1 MFNVPPDTL
10 RFWFD
15 SFPRE
20 ELLVTKIGWF
30 GTVVLTLCTAVALAQ
45 GGGGGQ
51 GGGILIRHQAP
62 TDRALDFPLATLQAE
77 FADMMAQKR
86 VTTRLLEGGAYS
98 MNARYLVGSEGAQ
111 VHKSIIEL
119 YFVRDGSATLVT
131 GGAIVDNAIRGG
143 VERVIKP
150 GDVVF
155 IPPGVPHGIRDTAGI
170 SYLNVHFGGTD

>member
-1 MFNVPPDTL
+1 
-10 RFWFD
+10 
-15 SFPRE
+15 
-20 ELLVTKIGWF
+20 
-30 GTVVLTLCTAVALAQ
+30 VALAQ
-45 GGGGGQ
+45 TGGGGQ
-51 GGGILIRHQAP
+51 GRGILIRHQAL

-98 MNARYLVGSEGAQ
+98 MNARYLAGSEAAQ
-111 VHKSIIEL
+111 IHKSIVEL

-131 GGAIVDNAIRGG
+131 GGAIVDKAIRGG

-170 SYLNVHFGGTD
+170 SYLNIHFGGTD

>member
-1 MFNVPPDTL
+1 M
-10 RFWFD
+10 R
-15 SFPRE
+15 
-20 ELLVTKIGWF
+20 KIGLF
-30 GTVVLTLCTAVALAQ
+30 GTVVLTLCTALGLARAV
-45 GGGGGQ
+45 GGGQ
-51 GGGILIRHQAP
+51 GSGLLTRHQAP

-98 MNARYLVGSEGAQ
+98 MNARYLVGSEAAQ
-111 VHKSIIEL
+111 AHKSIIEI

-131 GGAIVDNAIRGG
+131 GGAIVDKAIRGG

-170 SYLNVHFGGTD
+170 SYLNVHFGGID

>member
-1 MFNVPPDTL
+1 MGL
-10 RFWFD
+10 
-15 SFPRE
+15 
-20 ELLVTKIGWF
+20 F
-30 GTVVLTLCTAVALAQ
+30 GTVALTLCAAVATAQ
-45 GGGGGQ
+45 TGGGGQ
-51 GGGILIRHQAP
+51 GGGILTRHQAP

-98 MNARYLVGSEGAQ
+98 MNARYLVGSEAAQ
-111 VHKSIIEL
+111 VHKSIIEF

-131 GGAIVDNAIRGG
+131 GGAIVDKVIRGG

-170 SYLNVHFGGTD
+170 SYLNIHFGGTN